1 MEANRTCRACGVVVA
16 KDAPFGHC
24 PRCLLELGFLPTELP
39 RQTSKAKAAHLKF
52 GDYELIE
59 QIGRGGMG
67 VVYKARQISLN
78 RTVALKM
85 VLDSHLASPVVLRR
99 FLIEAEAAAKLEHA
113 NIVPIYEIAEV
124 EGQHFFSM
132 RLIEGES
139 LEEKIALGEYDVGQR
154 GKTRASRDK
163 TQETI
168 ATLMAIVGRAVHY
181 AHERGVLHR
190 DLKPAT
196 S

>member
-1 MEANRTCRACGVVVA
+1 MKDYVADPASKVEPVRTCRTCGVAVG

-24 PRCLLELGFLPTELP
+24 PRCLLELGFVDAPA
-39 RQTSKAKAAHLKF
+39 SKPQQKSAAGKLQF

-59 QIGRGGMG
+59 QVGRGGMG
-67 VVYKARQISLN
+67 VVYKARQVSLN

-99 FLIEAEAAAKLEHA
+99 FLIEAEAAAKLENP

-124 EGQHFFSM
+124 ESQHFFSM

-139 LEEKIALGEYDVGQR
+139 LEEKIARGEYD
-154 GKTRASRDK
+154 
-163 TQETI
+163 
-168 ATLMAIVGRAVHY
+168 
-181 AHERGVLHR
+181 
-190 DLKPAT
+190 
-196 S
+196 